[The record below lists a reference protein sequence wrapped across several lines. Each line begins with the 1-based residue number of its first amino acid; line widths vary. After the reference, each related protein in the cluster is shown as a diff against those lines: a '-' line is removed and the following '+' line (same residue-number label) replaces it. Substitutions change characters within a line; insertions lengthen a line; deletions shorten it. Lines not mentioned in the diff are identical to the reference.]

1 MANGRGTNPLVD
13 VEEWLED
20 DNLMLLECWS
30 RDGYTFQ
37 DIANRIG
44 ITTRT
49 LSRWREEYDD
59 IDKALKQGREIV
71 DYKVEN
77 ALLKSALGYKT
88 KEVTVITTLRNGRM
102 VEETKQTV
110 TREQAPNV
118 SAIQTWL
125 YNRCREKWRNMNSRS
140 NFLDEITE
148 DSSVSIVVTRAGKDA
163 AQVKTQIET
172 EQNPDDESWG
182 DEINESVTVR
192 GMTKEEKAEQK
203 KRQKLEAQKK
213 ASKKSDQRPQKSHT
227 KVESETEDDE
237 WDEVLKEV
245 ESWED

>member
-44 ITTRT
+44 ITTKT

-59 IDKALKQGREIV
+59 IDKALKQGREII

-88 KEVTVITTLRNGRM
+88 KEVTVITTLRNGKM

-125 YNRCREKWRNMNSRS
+125 YNRCRDKWRNMNSRS

-148 DSSVSIVVTRAGKDA
+148 DSNVSIVITRAGKDA

-172 EQNPDDESWG
+172 EESLDDDESWG

-192 GMTKEEKAEQK
+192 GMTQEEKEEQK
-203 KRQKLEAQKK
+203 KIKKLEAKQRSSKK
-213 ASKKSDQRPQKSHT
+213 ADQLEKKSPT
-227 KVESETEDDE
+227 KVEVEPEDE
-237 WDEVLKEV
+237 WDEVIKEV

>member
-44 ITTRT
+44 ITTKT

-59 IDKALKQGREIV
+59 IDKALKQGREII

-88 KEVTVITTLRNGRM
+88 KEVTVITTLRNGKM

-125 YNRCREKWRNMNSRS
+125 YNRCRDKWRNMNSRS

-148 DSSVSIVVTRAGKDA
+148 DSNVSIVITRAGKDA

-172 EQNPDDESWG
+172 DESLDDDESWG

-192 GMTKEEKAEQK
+192 GMTQEEKEEQK
-203 KRQKLEAQKK
+203 KIKKLEAKQRSSKK
-213 ASKKSDQRPQKSHT
+213 ADQLEKKSQT
-227 KVESETEDDE
+227 KVEVEPEDE
-237 WDEVLKEV
+237 WDEVIKEV

>member
-44 ITTRT
+44 ITTKT

-59 IDKALKQGREIV
+59 IDKALKQGREII

-88 KEVTVITTLRNGRM
+88 KEVTVITTLRNGKM

-125 YNRCREKWRNMNSRS
+125 YNRCRDKWRNMNSRS

-148 DSSVSIVVTRAGKDA
+148 DSNVSIVITRAGKDA

-172 EQNPDDESWG
+172 DESLDDDESWG

-192 GMTKEEKAEQK
+192 GMTQEEKEEQK
-203 KRQKLEAQKK
+203 KIKKLEAKQRS
-213 ASKKSDQRPQKSHT
+213 SKKTDQLEKKSQT
-227 KVESETEDDE
+227 KVEVEPEDE
-237 WDEVLKEV
+237 WDEVIKEV